1 MRVFFFID
9 SLKGGGAERVT
20 ANLSKSLAWEGYEVG
35 VITMCAEDLDFY
47 QLDRRVRRISLDL
60 AGVNQGLNKLIANYR
75 RLRALRRCLQRE
87 RPDVLVA
94 FMTTSIVSGI
104 IASIGLPVRVYGSE
118 RNNPASRKPG
128 SVWAILRRLFY
139 RFADGHISQTER
151 TAAWLQ
157 NVTAARNVKVIPN
170 PVVWPIQTFP
180 PEVPPE
186 QLIATER
193 KILLAVGS
201 SPVLKGFDLL
211 LEAFA
216 KVSSGYLDWD
226 LVILGIDSTSYSPRG
241 GGASVQRQGEA
252 LGIED
257 RLILPGRVG
266 NITDWYQ
273 RADLFVLSS
282 RSEGFPNVLI
292 EAMASGCPSIAFD
305 CDTGPS
311 DIIKNGVNGVLIR
324 PEDIEEL
331 GSGIALL
338 MGNESLR
345 EKYGKAGL
353 KVRETFSEDKIVGL
367 WEKAIAVK
375 K

>member
-157 NVTAARNVKVIPN
+157 NFTAARNVKVIPN